1 MIANVS
7 VTPRRFLFV
16 EWEGG
21 GNLPP
26 ALGLA
31 RRLVERGHDV
41 RVLSEPCN
49 ETEVRAAGCTFVS
62 YRHAPHRHDKSP
74 DSAFIRDW
82 ESANPLAAFALLREQ
97 LMFGPAR
104 AYAEDVLDELAR
116 RPADALAVSEG
127 LFGGLLAAEQAG
139 LPVALLIPSFYPFP
153 APGLPPPTGA
163 RPAHGPLGRL
173 RDILAGAF
181 VTRLF
186 ARDLPTLNAARA
198 DLGLGPLRHPFEQ
211 INRATRVLVLTS
223 RAFDFPAE
231 ELPPNV
237 RYVGPVLDD
246 PAWVGVWNSPW
257 PAEHPDPLVVVSLS
271 TTPQGQEALL
281 RRAIAAL
288 GELPVRGLVTTG
300 PTLDP
305 TAFPAPP
312 NVVVRE
318 AAPHARIFPEAAAVV
333 THAGHGTVIRALA
346 CGVPLVC
353 LPLGRDQEGN
363 AARIVARGAGVRLSA
378 KASAT
383 AIRDAVRR
391 VLTESDFRAGAQRL
405 GAAIMDETDRSDA
418 IGELERL
425 VNECE
430 IGQPHAAVALAAR
443 GAGKED
449 SWMHGS

>member
-1 MIANVS
+1 MTAQPTS
-7 VTPRRFLFV
+7 TPRRFLFV

-31 RRLVERGHDV
+31 RRLVARGHDV

-49 ETEVRAAGCTFVS
+49 EAEVRAAGCAFVP
-62 YRHAPHRHDKSP
+62 YRRAPHRADKSP
-74 DSAFIRDW
+74 ASAFVRDW
-82 ESANPLAAFALLREQ
+82 EAKSPLAAFALLGER
-97 LMFGPAR
+97 LWFGPAR

-127 LFGGLLAAEQAG
+127 LFGGLLAAEQARV
-139 LPVALLIPSFYPFP
+139 PAALLIPSFYPFP

-163 RPAHGPLGRL
+163 VPARGPLGRA
-173 RDILAGAF
+173 RDALAGAL
-181 VTRLF
+181 VRRLF
-186 ARDLPTLNAARA
+186 ARGLPALNAARA
-198 DLGLGPLRHPFEQ
+198 DLGLAPLRHPFEQ
-211 INRATRVLVLTS
+211 IARAARVLVLTS

-231 ELPPNV
+231 GLPPNV

-246 PAWVGVWNSPW
+246 PPWAGTWDAPW
-257 PAEHPDPLVVVSLS
+257 PDGHPDPLVVVGLS
-271 TTPQGQEALL
+271 TTPQGQEAVL

-305 TAFPAPP
+305 AAFPAPP
-312 NVVVRE
+312 NVVVRA
-318 AAPHARIFPEAAAVV
+318 AAPHARVFPEATAVV

-353 LPLGRDQEGN
+353 LPMGRDQAGN
-363 AARIVARGAGVRLSA
+363 AARVVARGAGVRLSA
-378 KASAT
+378 QASAA

-391 VLTESDFRAGAQRL
+391 VLDEPGFREGARRL
-405 GAAIMDETDRSDA
+405 AAAIAAEAGRPDA
-418 IGELERL
+418 VEELERL
-425 VNECE
+425 ATPREVR
-430 IGQPHAAVALAAR
+430 PPRAAGAPAAR
-443 GAGKED
+443 SA
-449 SWMHGS
+449 